1 MIYILSFRHNIE
13 KQMSYINKLV
23 KITQAGTA

>member
-1 MIYILSFRHNIE
+1 MIFILSFRYNIE
-13 KQMSYINKLV
+13 KQMSYINKLI

>member
-1 MIYILSFRHNIE
+1 MIFILSFRYNIE
-13 KQMSYINKLV
+13 KRMSYINKLV